1 MSSER
6 NGFINRGMDDELL
19 MVTSI
24 LIQYCS
30 LKKGALRNR
39 LGVLSSGTIRNFE
52 KGEFIRIKISSILQR
67 SFRTLFKGSSSGK
80 FGIISTL
87 K

>member
-30 LKKGALRNR
+30 LKK
-39 LGVLSSGTIRNFE
+39 
-52 KGEFIRIKISSILQR
+52 R
-67 SFRTLFKGSSSGK
+67 SFAEPFRGSVIGYNS
-80 FGIISTL
+80 
-87 K
+87 